1 MHSRVWDERYAGTE
15 LVWTSEPNRF
25 LVERAAGL
33 APGRALDLACG
44 EGRNAL
50 WLAARGWRV
59 TGVDFS
65 KVGIDKAGALAQARG
80 LQAAWVVGDL
90 LEYAPDAAAFELVI
104 VFYLQVTGSER
115 TPIVRRAASAVAP
128 GGTFL
133 LVAHDSSNIEHGYGG
148 PRRPA
153 VLYTAQDVV
162 GDLQGTGLEI
172 EEAVRAERPVDTDGG
187 PRVALD
193 ALVRASRLADRP
205 RREVAG
211 HVG

>member
-1 MHSRVWDERYAGTE
+1 MNSHVWDQRYAGTE

-50 WLAARGWRV
+50 WLAGLGWRV

-65 KVGIDKAGALAQARG
+65 KVGIEKARELAHARG
-80 LQAAWVVGDL
+80 VQADWVVADL
-90 LEYAPDAAAFELVI
+90 LEYRPRAAAYELVI
-104 VFYLQVTGSER
+104 VFYLQVTDAER
-115 TPIVRRAASAVAP
+115 TPIVRRAASALAP

-133 LVAHDSSNIEHGYGG
+133 LVAHDSTNIEHGYGG
-148 PRRPA
+148 PQRPA

-162 GDLQGTGLEI
+162 GDLEATGLEI
-172 EEAVRAERPVDTDGG
+172 DEAVRAERPVQTDEG

-193 ALVRASRLADRP
+193 ALVRASRCERNCGG
-205 RREVAG
+205 G
-211 HVG
+211 H

>member
-1 MHSRVWDERYAGTE
+1 MNSRVWDERYAGSE

-50 WLAARGWRV
+50 WLAELGWRV

-65 KVGIDKAGALAQARG
+65 KVGIEKARELAHARG
-80 LQAAWVVGDL
+80 VQAEWVVADL
-90 LEYAPDAAAFELVI
+90 LDYTPERAVYELVI

-115 TPIVRRAASAVAP
+115 TSIVRRAASALAP

-133 LVAHDSSNIEHGYGG
+133 LVAHDSANIEHGYGG
-148 PRRPA
+148 PQRPA

-162 GDLQGTGLEI
+162 GDLEGTGLEI
-172 EEAVRAERPVDTDGG
+172 DEAVRADRPVQTDGG

-193 ALVRASRLADRP
+193 ALVRASLADRP
-205 RREVAG
+205 RRQV
-211 HVG
+211 

>member
-1 MHSRVWDERYAGTE
+1 MNSRVWDQRYAGTE

-50 WLAARGWRV
+50 WLAERGWRV

-65 KVGIDKAGALAQARG
+65 KVGIDKARELADARG
-80 LQAAWVVGDL
+80 VQAEWVVADL
-90 LEYAPDAAAFELVI
+90 LDYTPEPALCELVI

-115 TPIVRRAASAVAP
+115 TSIVRRAASALAP

-133 LVAHDSSNIEHGYGG
+133 LVAHDSANIEHGYGG
-148 PRRPA
+148 PQRPA

-162 GDLQGTGLEI
+162 GDLEGTGLEI
-172 EEAVRAERPVDTDGG
+172 DEAVRAERPVQTDRG

-193 ALVRASRLADRP
+193 ALVRASLADRP
-205 RREVAG
+205 RRKV
-211 HVG
+211 